1 MSDKKKT
8 KVEKKLHKLRK
19 KDARI
24 MKRSHKVE
32 GKANEKIDKIKA
44 SNLTKEEKDKKIQK
58 IYDKTNRKLDR
69 VTRKTPK
76 IMQQIRDLST
86 PLATTPNLKMKP

>member
-8 KVEKKLHKLRK
+8 EVEKKLHKLRK

-24 MKRSHKVE
+24 MKRAHRVE
-32 GKANEKIDKIKA
+32 GRAENKIDKIKA

-58 IYDKTNRKLDR
+58 IYDNTNRKLDR

-86 PLATTPNLKMKP
+86 PLSKTPNFKMNP

>member
-1 MSDKKKT
+1 
-8 KVEKKLHKLRK
+8 
-19 KDARI
+19 
-24 MKRSHKVE
+24 MKRAHRVE
-32 GKANEKIDKIKA
+32 GRAENKIDKIKS

-76 IMQQIRDLST
+76 IMEQIRDLSK
-86 PLATTPNLKMKP
+86 PLAKTPKFKMNP